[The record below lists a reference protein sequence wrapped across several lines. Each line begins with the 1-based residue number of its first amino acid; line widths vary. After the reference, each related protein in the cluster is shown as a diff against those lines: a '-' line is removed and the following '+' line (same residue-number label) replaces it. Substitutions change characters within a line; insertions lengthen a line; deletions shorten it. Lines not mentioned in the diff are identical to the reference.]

1 MRRRLKTIV
10 LPICIIFMVTTIAA
24 GILMTTTCA
33 RYRSEHQATIAGL
46 VGIMKESNPDLDS
59 LELAK
64 ALSDEQISSATREL
78 GFEVLATQGILL
90 EDWSDPDTAIFAWQL
105 STIMLSALV
114 IALCA
119 SVVYFW
125 WLDWRRTRRL
135 NDLVRYLQDLSR
147 QVYDLRL
154 AENSEDELSLLT
166 NELYKIT
173 VTLKEAAEQ
182 NRHSREQLEVALAD
196 ISHQLRTPLTSLQIT
211 IDNIYDDPEMPTETR
226 SEFLQDAAR
235 QIEHMS
241 QLVMTLLNLAKFD
254 NGTIQLHQIPLC
266 IGDLLETV
274 RANLAILADLNGVE
288 IELTGDL
295 AAEVSLDRHWQVEA
309 LTNITKNAIEHSQ
322 SGDKITLDVRNS
334 PLLCKVTIRDTGEG
348 MSPAD
353 RRHLFERFYRSAHS
367 RPESVRIGLSFAK
380 AIIEADHGQIA
391 VKSELGVGTEF
402 IIRYFKH

>member
-1 MRRRLKTIV
+1 MRRRLKTIILPVCFIFAFVIV
-10 LPICIIFMVTTIAA
+10 LA
-24 GILMTTTCA
+24 GALTMMACA
-33 RYRSEHQATIAGL
+33 RYRSAHRATIAGL
-46 VGIMKESNPDLDS
+46 VGIIKEHNPDLDA

-64 ALSDEQISSATREL
+64 SLASESVEPATREL
-78 GFEVLATQGILL
+78 GLEVLATQGILAD
-90 EDWSDPDTAIFAWQL
+90 DWSSPDATHYAWQL
-105 STIMLSALV
+105 MAIV
-114 IALCA
+114 IAMLGIA
-119 SVVYFW
+119 LGATALYFW

-135 NDLVRYLQDLSR
+135 NDLVKYLQDLS
-147 QVYDLRL
+147 QQIYDLRL

-182 NRHSREQLEVALAD
+182 SRHSREQLEVALAD

-211 IDNIYDDPEMPTETR
+211 IDNIYDDPAMPAETR

-254 NGTIQLHQIPLC
+254 NGTIQLHQAPLR

-274 RANLAILADLNGVE
+274 RANLAILADLSGVE
-288 IELTGDL
+288 IKLTGDL
-295 AAEVSLDRHWQVEA
+295 GAEVFLDRHWQVEA
-309 LTNITKNAIEHSQ
+309 LTNIAKNAIEHSH
-322 SGDKITLDVRNS
+322 SGDKVTLDVRNS
-334 PLLCKVTIRDTGEG
+334 PLFCKVTVRDTGEG
-348 MSPAD
+348 MTPVD
-353 RRHLFERFYRSAHS
+353 RSHLFERFYKSAHS
-367 RPESVRIGLSFAK
+367 RPESIGIGLSFAK